1 MLHPIVLVGL
11 ILFNLLPPPLNARPA
26 TSSGSRLDIVI
37 EELAQVRFLSRVDV
51 DEYKR
56 SFAESSHRLILLDN
70 DPVEG
75 FPTEDYANTCEVLLK
90 LAEHPKNEV
99 WIISGK
105 TLANLQE
112 KYGHITNLNLA
123 GELGT
128 DILPA
133 KGKVAPSLPPI
144 SSNTE
149 SLLRELVKL
158 AEDVGIPETSF
169 KSFKHYVVFRH
180 PKENTRLD
188 DISQTE
194 TQVILNGMISLTR
207 TKAFSDF
214 ELVTY
219 PESSFSALVH
229 KGCNKGDQYIDEPM
243 HRSMRSRGFFSVI
256 VTKHEDQNTYARNKL
271 SDHKEVHDLLK
282 SLSDD

>member
-1 MLHPIVLVGL
+1 MNESSHTLPGEANSCHLIHPGVVGL
-11 ILFNLLPPPLNARPA
+11 SVRTSLPCGNVTSNRSRWVNFIQSSA
-26 TSSGSRLDIVI
+26 TTERKTRNIMGSRLDIVI
-37 EELAQVRFLSRVDV
+37 EELAQVRFLNRVDV

-56 SFAESSHRLILLDN
+56 SFAQSSHRLILLDN
-70 DPVEG
+70 DGVLKPVEG

-90 LAEHPKNEV
+90 LAENPKNEV

-158 AEDVGIPETSF
+158 AEDVG
-169 KSFKHYVVFRH
+169 K
-180 PKENTRLD
+180 
-188 DISQTE
+188 
-194 TQVILNGMISLTR
+194 
-207 TKAFSDF
+207 
-214 ELVTY
+214 
-219 PESSFSALVH
+219 
-229 KGCNKGDQYIDEPM
+229 
-243 HRSMRSRGFFSVI
+243 
-256 VTKHEDQNTYARNKL
+256 
-271 SDHKEVHDLLK
+271 
-282 SLSDD
+282 